1 MGELRE
7 LGPQG
12 DTKMIWDADEED
24 EVKVAKGT
32 FDKLREKG
40 YFAYKVKK
48 GGGKGKMI
56 TAFDPNAEKI
66 IMALPMR
73 GG

>member
-1 MGELRE
+1 MGELIE
-7 LGPQG
+7 PNATG
-12 DTKMIWDADEED
+12 DTRMTWDAYNED
-24 EVKVAKGT
+24 EVDQARTT
-32 FDKLREKG
+32 FENLKAKG

-48 GGGKGKMI
+48 KGGKGKVVDE
-56 TAFDPNAEKI
+56 FDPEAEKI